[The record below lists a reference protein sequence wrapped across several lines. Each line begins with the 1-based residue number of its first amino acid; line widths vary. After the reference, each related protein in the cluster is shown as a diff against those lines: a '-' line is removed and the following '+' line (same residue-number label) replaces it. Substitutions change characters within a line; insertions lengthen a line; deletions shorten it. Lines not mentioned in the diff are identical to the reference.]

1 MLTRKN
7 KDSQIS
13 RLNIRKALSSMVG
26 RLRGS
31 QRELERNIQDLKLVQ
46 GATSRL
52 AAIVESSH
60 DAIIG
65 KTLDGIITSWNPGA
79 ETLYGYSAEEVMGRS
94 IEILGHP
101 DQPDEIHAIMEHVRN
116 KGLIDHF
123 ETARI
128 TKEGKRIFVSLTI
141 SAIRDDSGVTIGF
154 STIARDITK
163 RKSSEDAQKSSEVR
177 YRRLFESA
185 KDGILILD
193 ANSGKIIDVN
203 PFLSEMLG
211 YSREDFIGRELWEMG
226 VFEDKLNSKA
236 AFAELQ
242 QHGYIRYDDLPLKTH
257 AGLIK
262 QVEFVSNSYLMD
274 GSSVIQ
280 CNIRDISERKRSE
293 KTLQETNQSL
303 ERTLAELQ
311 AKRDE
316 LTGMTQQLWQAS
328 KLATMG
334 ELAAS
339 VAHELNNPLAT
350 ISLRLDS
357 LATQLVH
364 DKRESHDL
372 KIVLKE
378 VERMGKLVGSLLQ
391 FGRRS
396 HQQIST
402 VEICKEIE
410 SALELTEYYFRS
422 HKIEIVRQ
430 FDSSLPTIQADPEQL
445 RQVFL
450 NLMTNAS
457 DAMPEG
463 GRLIISA
470 RVQADDKAQNIR
482 IELKDSGSGIA
493 PADLEKLWEPFFTT
507 KPEGKGTG
515 LGLAICRRVVEEHH
529 GTIAI
534 ESRPEGTTVC
544 IILPATNGRIEE
556 PTNESRL
563 LSRTAA

>member
-1 MLTRKN
+1 MLTRN
-7 KDSQIS
+7 RDSQIS
-13 RLNIRKALSSMVG
+13 RLNLRKALSSMVG

-79 ETLYGYSAEEVMGRS
+79 EALYGYSAEEVMGRS
-94 IEILGHP
+94 ITILSP
-101 DQPDEIHAIMEHVRN
+101 PEQPDEITRIMEELRH
-116 KGLIDHF
+116 GGSLDHF

-128 TKEGKRIFVSLTI
+128 TKQGKRIFVSLTI
-141 SAIRDDSGVTIGF
+141 SPIRDDSGVTSGF
-154 STIARDITK
+154 STIARDITERKASAEARK
-163 RKSSEDAQKSSEVR
+163 RSELR

-203 PFLSEMLG
+203 PFLIEMLA
-211 YSREDFIGRELWEMG
+211 YSKEELMGRELWEIG
-226 VFEDKLNSKA
+226 VFEDEIHSKA
-236 AFAELQ
+236 AFVELQ
-242 QHGYIRYDDLPLKTH
+242 EQGYIRYDDLPLKTR
-257 AGLIK
+257 AGVVK
-262 QVEFVSNSYLMD
+262 QVEFVSNSYLVD
-274 GSSVIQ
+274 GSPVIQ
-280 CNIRDISERKRSE
+280 CNIRDITERKESE
-293 KTLQETNQSL
+293 QTLKETNQRL
-303 ERTLAELQ
+303 ERVLAELQ
-311 AKRDE
+311 GKRDE

-328 KLATMG
+328 KLVTMG

-357 LATQLVH
+357 LATELVH

-378 VERMGKLVGSLLQ
+378 VERMGNLVAGLLQ

-402 VEICKEIE
+402 IDICKEIE
-410 SALELTEYYFRS
+410 NALELTEYYFRS
-422 HKIEIVRQ
+422 HKIEIVRK
-430 FDSSLPTIQADPEQL
+430 FDCSIPPVHADREQL

-463 GRLIISA
+463 GTLTISA
-470 RVQADDKAQNIR
+470 RTQADDEVKSIR
-482 IELKDSGSGIA
+482 IELADSGPGIA
-493 PADLEKLWEPFFTT
+493 PADMEKLWEPFFTT

-534 ESRPEGTTVC
+534 ESWRGKGTTVS
-544 IILPATNGRIEE
+544 IILPATNGGLEE
-556 PTNESRL
+556 PIVKADS
-563 LSRTAA
+563 S